1 LDLAIIVLVL
11 PVLLV
16 LGAAI
21 AVWIKAVSP
30 GRVLFSQTRI
40 GFKGEP
46 FRIFKFRSMHE
57 NVETRNH
64 RDYMA
69 ALAKSKA
76 SMTKLDEAGDARL
89 IPGGRGL
96 RRTAL
101 DELPQVLN
109 VLRGEMSIVGPRPCL
124 DYEYRL
130 YNAAQRERF
139 ETLPGMTGYW
149 QVNGKNSTT
158 FEQMVMLDI
167 HYVRRRSVW
176 LNLGIILRTPLVI
189 AQQFRGRASRVK
201 LPRGIAD
208 EEEVNFS
215 PLKC

>member
-1 LDLAIIVLVL
+1 
-11 PVLLV
+11 
-16 LGAAI
+16 
-21 AVWIKAVSP
+21 
-30 GRVLFSQTRI
+30 
-40 GFKGEP
+40 
-46 FRIFKFRSMHE
+46 
-57 NVETRNH
+57 
-64 RDYMA
+64 
-69 ALAKSKA
+69 
-76 SMTKLDEAGDARL
+76 
-89 IPGGRGL
+89 
-96 RRTAL
+96 
-101 DELPQVLN
+101 VLN

-208 EEEVNFS
+208 EDRPEAEDS
-215 PLKC
+215 PPEASAVPSCGACHVRQENE